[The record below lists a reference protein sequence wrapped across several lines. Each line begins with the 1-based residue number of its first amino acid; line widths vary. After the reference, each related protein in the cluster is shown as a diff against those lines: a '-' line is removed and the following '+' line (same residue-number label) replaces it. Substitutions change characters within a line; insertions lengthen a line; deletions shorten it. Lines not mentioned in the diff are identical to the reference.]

1 MGTRIPGLSRR
12 NFRKIVRLRAKKH
25 ENIIVNNGIKTFA
38 IGKVGGKFLSGKGRI
53 HSIDEP
59 ENMIDI
65 G

>member
-1 MGTRIPGLSRR
+1 M
-12 NFRKIVRLRAKKH
+12 RLRAKKH
-25 ENIIVNNGIKTFA
+25 ENIVVNNGIKTFA
-38 IGKVGGKFLSGKGRI
+38 IGKGVYAMIDNDVFRFFGGKFLSGKRRI